1 MIMISFNNV
10 CKMYSGN
17 KVFYN
22 AEVTI
27 NKGDFIFLTAGAGQ
41 GKTTFLKLLS
51 AFQAPDKGDIIVNN
65 LNIINLNDN
74 QISDYRK
81 SIGIIFQKNYFI
93 EDETVK
99 YNISIPLLLSN
110 IKNKEDKVNTI
121 LDLVNLNGFGNKII
135 SSLSCSERQRVAI
148 ARGIIHSPD
157 IILADEPTEN
167 QDEIQSEILIK
178 MLIKLSQYGTTI
190 ILTTRHHGLA
200 KEFKQ
205 KILSIENEKI
215 ISL

>member
-1 MIMISFNNV
+1 
-10 CKMYSGN
+10 MYSGN

-27 NKGDFIFLTAGAGQ
+27 NKGDFIFLTASSGQ

-51 AFQAPDKGDIIVNN
+51 ALQAPDKGDIIVNN

-110 IKNKEDKVNTI
+110 VKNKEDKVNII

-190 ILTTRHHGLA
+190 ILATRHHGLA

>member
-1 MIMISFNNV
+1 
-10 CKMYSGN
+10 MYSGN

-27 NKGDFIFLTAGAGQ
+27 NKGDFIFLTAGSGQ

-51 AFQAPDKGDIIVNN
+51 ALQAPDKGDIIVNN

-110 IKNKEDKVNTI
+110 IKNKEDKVNII

-190 ILTTRHHGLA
+190 ILATRHHGLA

>member
-1 MIMISFNNV
+1 
-10 CKMYSGN
+10 MYSGN

-51 AFQAPDKGDIIVNN
+51 ALQAPDKGDIIVNN

-110 IKNKEDKVNTI
+110 VKNKEDKVNII

-135 SSLSCSERQRVAI
+135 SSLS
-148 ARGIIHSPD
+148 
-157 IILADEPTEN
+157 
-167 QDEIQSEILIK
+167 
-178 MLIKLSQYGTTI
+178 
-190 ILTTRHHGLA
+190 
-200 KEFKQ
+200 
-205 KILSIENEKI
+205 
-215 ISL
+215 

>member
-1 MIMISFNNV
+1 
-10 CKMYSGN
+10 MYSGN

-27 NKGDFIFLTAGAGQ
+27 NKGDFIFLTASSGQ

-51 AFQAPDKGDIIVNN
+51 ALQAPDKGDIIVNN

-190 ILTTRHHGLA
+190 ILATRHHGLA

>member
-1 MIMISFNNV
+1 MKRN
-10 CKMYSGN
+10 
-17 KVFYN
+17 
-22 AEVTI
+22 
-27 NKGDFIFLTAGAGQ
+27 
-41 GKTTFLKLLS
+41 
-51 AFQAPDKGDIIVNN
+51 
-65 LNIINLNDN
+65 NIINLNDN

-110 IKNKEDKVNTI
+110 VKNKEDKVNII

-190 ILTTRHHGLA
+190 ILATRHHGLA

>member
-1 MIMISFNNV
+1 
-10 CKMYSGN
+10 MYSGN

-27 NKGDFIFLTAGAGQ
+27 NKGDFIFLTASSGQ

-51 AFQAPDKGDIIVNN
+51 ALQAPDKGDIIVNN

-81 SIGIIFQKNYFI
+81 SIGIISQKNYFI

-110 IKNKEDKVNTI
+110 IKNKEDKVDII

-178 MLIKLSQYGTTI
+178 MLIKLSQYGTTV
-190 ILTTRHHGLA
+190 ILATRHHGLA